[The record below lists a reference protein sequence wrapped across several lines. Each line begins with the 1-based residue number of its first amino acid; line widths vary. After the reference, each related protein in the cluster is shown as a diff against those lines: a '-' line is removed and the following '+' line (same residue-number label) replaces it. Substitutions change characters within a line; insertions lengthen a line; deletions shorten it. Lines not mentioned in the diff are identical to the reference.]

1 MKRLSSLAAVLP
13 CWATLG
19 FSQTTTVPAPPEPRL
34 PSAVAKGE
42 KDAAPAPVAPAEDA
56 VTQYL
61 HFLPALEVETSSPTL
76 TDATAAAAP
85 DRLQTAVVRFEKDGV
100 IVDLVGVVHLA
111 DAAYFANLNEH
122 LRAYDVVL
130 YEMVGGPMQTAAPS
144 TGATAEEVGTIRQL
158 QQLAKSFLGLEYQTE
173 AIDYTA
179 PNFVHADVEW
189 VEFDSLMRAR
199 NESIFSLLT
208 RTMSLADGGKDL
220 GIATDEAAMQ
230 TMLQKILNSVLSG
243 DSAGLKRSVAPLL
256 GEAETFI
263 TRLEAEDGTVLVSER
278 NRIVMEKL
286 AEVTAKQGRGS
297 YAIFYGA
304 AHMPDFEKRLLAEGF
319 VKGGTTWLDAWT
331 IPAATGT
338 AAPAGSP
345 AEMILRLLSQNP
357 EVVNELKNLGT
368 LLEDLGGKI
377 KSLPVPAA
385 P

>member
-19 FSQTTTVPAPPEPRL
+19 FSQTTAVPAPPEPRL
-34 PSAVAKGE
+34 PSATE
-42 KDAAPAPVAPAEDA
+42 TAPTEDA

-61 HFLPALEVETSSPTL
+61 HFLPAVEVETASPGGN
-76 TDATAAAAP
+76 ATTSGAEP

-111 DAAYFANLNEH
+111 DAAYFADLNER

-130 YEMVGGPMQTAAPS
+130 YEMVGGPMQAAAPT
-144 TGATAEEVGTIRQL
+144 TGTTAEEVGTIRQL

-189 VEFDSLMRAR
+189 VEFDSLMKAR

-208 RTMSLADGGKDL
+208 RTMSLADGEKSL

-230 TMLQKILNSVLSG
+230 AMLQKILNSVLSG

-278 NRIVMEKL
+278 NRIVMEKF
-286 AEVTAKQGRGS
+286 ADVRAKQGRGT

-304 AHMPDFEKRLLAEGF
+304 AHMPDFEKRLLADGF
-319 VKGGTTWLDAWT
+319 VKGETTWIDAWT
-331 IPAATGT
+331 IPTSTGA
-338 AAPAGSP
+338 AAPTGSP

-368 LLEDLGGKI
+368 LLEDLGGRM
-377 KSLPVPAA
+377 KSIPAPEVP
-385 P
+385 